1 MEIKRNYVINFC
13 CALLALILLICGAG
27 VFFTNVKAPK
37 AAQALESMDITKTE
51 PLEYYTAE
59 FLIVDIYSYYGD
71 SIQRSTEYFCYALV
85 KDKYNNTQAVSLS
98 ITDKDSLFMAV
109 KGYACNEQAEIGDL
123 IIECAAK
130 AQKISAYPDYINR
143 WYSESGA
150 TYNEMIGISTS
161 IPMNFEFFSE
171 SDDFIETRKA
181 DQKAMLMIAMICT
194 LIGAVFAFAAFLI
207 PGIKV
212 NTAPRLTAISSDSE
226 SEKTAET
233 TEDNE

>member
-1 MEIKRNYVINFC
+1 MEMKRNYVINFC

-27 VFFTNVKAPK
+27 VFFVNVKAPK

-130 AQKISAYPDYINR
+130 AQNMATVYAQTPYARALVEITELLKYSDNSELTGDEMPIMNKLDELEISLSQGTDNV
-143 WYSESGA
+143 GA
-150 TYNEMIGISTS
+150 LIT
-161 IPMNFEFFSE
+161 
-171 SDDFIETRKA
+171 ET
-181 DQKAMLMIAMICT
+181 QN
-194 LIGAVFAFAAFLI
+194 LIKLRSLKMTN
-207 PGIKV
+207 IK
-212 NTAPRLTAISSDSE
+212 RGSC
-226 SEKTAET
+226 
-233 TEDNE
+233 